1 VIRDPDEPNRLSA
14 VFPAPGGKVRRMSPA
29 RLPTHETAFAMT
41 VHKSQGS
48 EVDELVLVL
57 PEDSPV
63 VTRELLYTAVTR
75 ARKRVVVQAS
85 RDAIEKGIKTETR
98 RTSGLRD
105 LLWS

>member
-1 VIRDPDEPNRLSA
+1 
-14 VFPAPGGKVRRMSPA
+14 
-29 RLPTHETAFAMT
+29 

-57 PEDSPV
+57 PETSPI

-85 RDAIEKGIKTETR
+85 KSAIEQGIMAETQR
-98 RTSGLRD
+98 ASGLRD
-105 LLWS
+105 LLWSADRELGVQISFRFEHS